1 MKSPYIKLII
11 AIVFGATALGAYGL
25 WYSFIVS
32 KSSAVADLET
42 QINTI
47 IDTASRVAAA
57 KTALSKITGDET
69 TVQSYFVPQTAVVAF
84 INDLEARGHTL
95 GSSVSV
101 ASVSTGGT
109 YTHPTLVFELGVSGT
124 FDSVMRTVG
133 AIEYAPYALKVTNLS
148 LKQEDKTGWN
158 ARIKLEV
165 GSIPL
170 PTITPT
176 P

>member
-11 AIVFGATALGAYGL
+11 ALACGAAAFIAYGL

-32 KSSAVADLET
+32 KSAVVAGLEI
-42 QINTI
+42 QVNTI

-69 TVQSYFVPQTAVVAF
+69 TVQSYFVPQTGVVAF
-84 INDLEARGHTL
+84 INDLESRGRTL
-95 GSSVSV
+95 RSAVSV
-101 ASVSTGGT
+101 VSVSTGGT
-109 YTHPTLVFELGVSGT
+109 YTHPILVFELGIKGA

-133 AIEYAPYALKVTNLS
+133 AIEYAPYALKVTGLS
-148 LKQEDKTGWN
+148 LGQEDKNSWH
-158 ARIKLEV
+158 ADIKLEV

-170 PTITPT
+170 PTTAPT